1 MQEGLIQKAR
11 KYIANTYNRYPIVVT
26 KGEGCWIWD
35 LDGRRYLD
43 FLAGIAVCNLGHVR
57 KEVLD
62 GLIAQAGKLFHIS
75 NLFYIEPQIRA
86 AEILVDHSFGDKVF
100 FCNSGAE
107 ANEAAIKLARRYSW
121 KKYGK
126 GRHEIIVMN
135 NSFHGRTLCTLS
147 ATGQQKF
154 WEGFDPLMEGFAYAP
169 LNDLEVLQ
177 KTASKK
183 TCAVMLELIQAE
195 GGVYVADRQYAKDLR
210 AFTKE
215 NDILLIIDEVQ
226 TGMGRTGRLFAYE
239 QFDIEPDLM
248 TLAKALGNGF
258 PVGALL
264 GTDEVMEAFEP
275 GTHASTFGGNPL
287 AAATVYATI
296 NTLLGEGILKNCS
309 DMGKYLH
316 NHLVNL
322 KKKYSFIK
330 EVRGMGLIWGIE
342 LSIDGDAVQKE
353 FLKEGVVLNCTKGTI
368 LRLVPPLI
376 VGTEEIDIFHE
387 IADRIFER
395 YADAATTAKGKK
407 RA

>member
-1 MQEGLIQKAR
+1 MQDALIQKAK
-11 KYIANTYNRYPIVVT
+11 KYIANTYNRYPIVAT

-62 GLIAQAGKLFHIS
+62 GLIAQAQKLFHIS
-75 NLFYIEPQIRA
+75 NLFYMEPQVKA
-86 AEILVDHSFGDKVF
+86 AEILVDNSFGDKVF

-126 GRHEIIVMN
+126 ERFEIIVMD

-147 ATGQQKF
+147 ATGQKKF
-154 WEGFDPLMEGFAYAP
+154 WEGFDPLMEGFTYLP
-169 LNDLEVLQ
+169 FNDIGSLQ
-177 KTASKK
+177 TTISKK

-195 GGVYVADRQYAKDLR
+195 GGVYVVDKEYIKALR
-210 AFTKE
+210 ALTKE
-215 NDILLIIDEVQ
+215 KDILLILDEVQ
-226 TGMGRTGRLFAYE
+226 TGIGRTGKLFAYE
-239 QFDIEPDLM
+239 HFEIEPDLM

-258 PVGALL
+258 PVGALV
-264 GTDEVMEAFEP
+264 GTDAAMEAFEP

-287 AAATVYATI
+287 AAASVYATL
-296 NTLLGEGILKNCS
+296 NTVLGEGILKNCTE
-309 DMGKYLH
+309 MGKYLH
-316 NHLVNL
+316 KHLISL
-322 KKKYSFIK
+322 KKKYSFITD
-330 EVRGMGLIWGIE
+330 VRGMGLIWGIE
-342 LSIDGDAVQKE
+342 LSIDGDAVQRE
-353 FLKEGVVLNCTKGTI
+353 FLKEGVILNCTKGTI

-395 YADAATTAKGKK
+395 FAKAKT
-407 RA
+407 